1 MAFKTGVLV
10 HFLRQDLQHKYA
22 GTWLG
27 SIWSIV
33 YPLVYIA
40 IFILVFA
47 KIMGAKLA
55 LLGLDSDEYGYSIYL
70 ISGMLPWT
78 YFSVAVLR
86 ISTIFLDKAGLIGKV
101 QLPLAQLP
109 LSVIGAELIVFLIS
123 LVFFAFFMLWIGFP
137 ITWAWLGLI
146 PVILIQS
153 IFIYAIG
160 LILAVLVI
168 FVRDV
173 KEVTN
178 VVVQIWFWLTPIV
191 YVQSIIPENFLWWF
205 NINPV
210 VPLLSMYRTIIIDA
224 HIPAYWTLFAHLAI
238 ALTMTYLALRFIKGL
253 ERDLRDLI

>member
-1 MAFKTGVLV
+1 
-10 HFLRQDLQHKYA
+10 
-22 GTWLG
+22 
-27 SIWSIV
+27 
-33 YPLVYIA
+33 
-40 IFILVFA
+40 
-47 KIMGAKLA
+47 
-55 LLGLDSDEYGYSIYL
+55 
-70 ISGMLPWT
+70 
-78 YFSVAVLR
+78 
-86 ISTIFLDKAGLIGKV
+86 
-101 QLPLAQLP
+101 
-109 LSVIGAELIVFLIS
+109 
-123 LVFFAFFMLWIGFP
+123 MLWIGFP

-224 HIPAYWTLFAHLAI
+224 QIPTLWTLFAHLAI
-238 ALTMTYLALRFIKGL
+238 ALAMTYLALRFIKDL

>member
-1 MAFKTGVLV
+1 MGFKAGVLL

-27 SIWSIV
+27 SIWSII

-70 ISGMLPWT
+70 ISGMLPWA
-78 YFSVAVLR
+78 YFSVSILR

-109 LSVIGAELIVFLIS
+109 LSVIGAELIIFLIS
-123 LVFFAFFMLWIGFP
+123 LVFFALFMLWIDFP
-137 ITWAWLGLI
+137 MSWAWLSLI

-153 IFIYAIG
+153 LFIYAIG
-160 LILAVLVI
+160 LTLAVLVI

-173 KEVTN
+173 KEFTN
-178 VVVQIWFWLTPIV
+178 VLMQIFFWLTPIV
-191 YVQSIIPENFLWWF
+191 YVTTIIPENFQWWYQ
-205 NINPV
+205 INPV
-210 VPLLSMYRTIIIDA
+210 SPLLSMYRGIIIDA
-224 HIPAYWTLFAHLAI
+224 QVPSLWLLSTHFVI
-238 ALTMTYLALRFIKGL
+238 ALAMTYLALRFIRGL